1 MNELPLGYERVPPT
15 TWAYLS
21 SLLLLAV
28 YFKFS
33 RVWSVRNLDLILII
47 LLAPG
52 LLSIHFG
59 AASRERIRNQIADR
73 IERLEQVSEEQPQT
87 PPLDAAPPPSSQ
99 GPVGQ
104 EPEREQVDG
113 QTQLLRDSFDPSDP
127 LAAERDS
134 RFDSIRV
141 EFHDSYYSARRLE
154 HRGYLWLFLVGALVL
169 IRMLIDPLF
178 IRRPLLEPNLS
189 SGGLTFM
196 GSSMLVFMLLN
207 LMTAS
212 ALSLDLYFVP
222 EVRAEMLWPE
232 AEVASPETE
241 SGPGYRPLSQ
251 VPLLPMLV
259 DTTRSPNDPTQD
271 RVLPSQILFAR
282 IIVVISLTALVVGL
296 VLIGSWHFENFWMGT
311 GIATLFLMLPYSVQM
326 TGRTSHVLP
335 AALLVWALAAY
346 RMPFFA
352 GLALGAAS
360 GLIYYPLFLLPL
372 WLSFYWRRGFG
383 RFGLGVCVSLAS
395 LLIGLW
401 IFGDGQ
407 ETFSA
412 GIRQM
417 FGLWF
422 PRHNGLGG
430 IWALGWE
437 PVFRLPMI
445 AGALAIAGSLAIWPS
460 RKNLA
465 TLISGSCAVMIAVQ
479 FWDGYHGG
487 LSMAWYLPLALLTFF
502 RPNLEDK
509 TAERMVRDRSRAKTN
524 GAPAPSSTAV

>member
-1 MNELPLGYERVPPT
+1 MNEFPLGYERVPPT

-52 LLSIHFG
+52 LLSVHFG
-59 AASRERIRNQIADR
+59 AASRERIRIEIAER
-73 IERLEQVSEEQPQT
+73 IQKQEAEEAQSLTPSETPTESASPQ
-87 PPLDAAPPPSSQ
+87 
-99 GPVGQ
+99 
-104 EPEREQVDG
+104 QVDG
-113 QTQLLRDSFDPSDP
+113 QTRMLRDSIEPSTDLNEPTDP
-127 LAAERDS
+127 RY
-134 RFDSIRV
+134 DSIRL
-141 EFHDSYYSARRLE
+141 EFHDAYYTARRLE
-154 HRGYLWLFLVGALVL
+154 HRGYLWLFLVGAMIL

-178 IRRPLLEPNLS
+178 VRRPLLEPNLS

-196 GSSMLVFMLLN
+196 GSSMLVFMLVN
-207 LMTAS
+207 LLVAS
-212 ALSLDLYFVP
+212 PLTMDLYYVP
-222 EVRAEMLWPE
+222 EIRSELLWPE
-232 AEVASPETE
+232 AELAAPNQDE
-241 SGPGYRPLSQ
+241 GPGYRPLAH

-259 DTTRSPNDPTQD
+259 DTSRAPSSPAHD
-271 RVLPSQILFAR
+271 RALPSQIVVAR
-282 IIVVISLTALVVGL
+282 IIVVISLAALVVGL
-296 VLIGSWHFENFWMGT
+296 VLIGSWHFQNFWTGT
-311 GIATLFLMLPYSVQM
+311 GIATLFLMLPYSVQL
-326 TGRTSHVLP
+326 TGRSSHVLP
-335 AALLVWALAAY
+335 ASLLIWAIAAY

-360 GLIYYPLFLLPL
+360 GLIYYPLFLVPL
-372 WLSFYWRRGFG
+372 WLSFYWKRGVG
-383 RFGLGVCVSLAS
+383 RFGLGFCISLMT

-407 ETFSA
+407 ATFSA
-412 GIRQM
+412 GLRQM

-422 PRHNGLGG
+422 PRHSGLGG

-445 AGALAIAGSLAIWPS
+445 AGALAIAGSLMIWPS
-460 RKNLA
+460 RKHLG

-509 TAERMVRDRSRAKTN
+509 TAEKVVRDRSRMKSS
-524 GAPAPSSTAV
+524 GAAAASSASP